1 MMRILVLIVLFAAG
15 FSFINNTLYSLD
27 NLQELTGSTD
37 IAVFYQ
43 TVDVEV
49 KTEDHY
55 LGMILDYIIYF
66 IFNINIKDIFSII
79 ETYNYV

>member
-1 MMRILVLIVLFAAG
+1 MLIVLFAAG

-49 KTEDHY
+49 QTEDHY
-55 LGMILDYIIYF
+55 LGMIFDYIIYF